1 MMDATARKT
10 ASQFGAL
17 VRNRRL
23 SMSISQLEM
32 ARLIDTSPAYL
43 SRIERGLEP
52 PPSDAII
59 ARMLVQLAPL
69 PGGSQAFTDKDVIFT
84 AAGRL
89 PPDLRGKLADI
100 VRLARMQ
107 EGE

>member
-1 MMDATARKT
+1 MDSATKQAALKFGELART
-10 ASQFGAL
+10 
-17 VRNRRL
+17 RRL
-23 SMSISQLEM
+23 ALDVQQFEM
-32 ARLIDTSPAYL
+32 AKLIEISPAYL

-59 ARMLVQLAPL
+59 ARMLPILAPM
-69 PGGSQAFTDKDVIFT
+69 PGTSPCFTDEDMIFT